1 MDLLHLRHRA
11 VLTTYGVEGRL
22 LVGILAIAEVADLA
36 QRERHLVR
44 ELHTGLGGEARRD
57 RGVVGGGVR
66 EGLRGEDAA
75 GLERDLAAL
84 PKLVEHRTVPL
95 GPRDDDDMVVVLR
108 AGPQK
113 RDAANVDLVE
123 EHRPAL
129 AARGGLGDPLTLE
142 LFGVLGIVAPGE
154 ERRMDLRME
163 RLHAPA
169 EEGRLLRDV
178 LDRAGG
184 DALGGEGG
192 ARAVRG
198 DELPAEVAQAARERG
213 KTGAIRN
220 REEGSQRG

>member
-1 MDLLHLRHRA
+1 
-11 VLTTYGVEGRL
+11 
-22 LVGILAIAEVADLA
+22 
-36 QRERHLVR
+36 
-44 ELHTGLGGEARRD
+44 
-57 RGVVGGGVR
+57 
-66 EGLRGEDAA
+66 
-75 GLERDLAAL
+75 
-84 PKLVEHRTVPL
+84 
-95 GPRDDDDMVVVLR
+95 
-108 AGPQK
+108 
-113 RDAANVDLVE
+113 
-123 EHRPAL
+123 
-129 AARGGLGDPLTLE
+129 
-142 LFGVLGIVAPGE
+142 
-154 ERRMDLRME
+154 MDLRME